1 MRALLALASFS
12 AVFASVS
19 SAALAAPF
27 DVGSPVI
34 DRALNDSSVGV
45 VYLYLG
51 GTQPVSGAGFPTQWS
66 FYDNEAS
73 TNGKKVTPLVFE
85 LTGAGQ
91 WTVVSIGTSRASNSS
106 GLQSHPF
113 APIAGIAALD
123 PSRHYTF
130 GFTHR
135 GYTGT
140 GANIV
145 ADTGS
150 SGIVDFSGYNVY
162 TDRWA
167 YVVTTA
173 SVGLVVGAGGLALDA
188 SGFGGRIC
196 SASFD
201 FDSNPLTPLAY
212 CTSSTSTNGCVATI
226 SHVGVPDISASS
238 GFSIRVAGVEPN
250 KQGLIFYGLSGR
262 AISPWAPNS
271 TSYLCVKSP
280 TQRMTLLNSGGT
292 VGLCNGTF
300 SIDWLAFLSANP
312 ASLGAPFSA
321 GELVNA
327 QAWFRD
333 PAAAKT
339 TNLSNALE
347 YVTQP

>member
-1 MRALLALASFS
+1 MRALLALAGFS
-12 AVFASVS
+12 LLSAGAPQSAFAT
-19 SAALAAPF
+19 PF

-34 DRALNDSSVGV
+34 DRPLNDSSVGV
-45 VYLYLG
+45 IYLYLG
-51 GTQPVSGAGFPTQWS
+51 GTQPVAGTGFVTQWS
-66 FYDNEAS
+66 FYDNEAG
-73 TNGKKVTPLVFE
+73 TNGLRVTPLVFE
-85 LTGAGQ
+85 LTGANQ

-113 APIAGIAALD
+113 SAIAGITALD

-145 ADTGS
+145 ADGGY
-150 SGIVDFSGYNVY
+150 SGVVDFSGYNNY

-167 YVVTTA
+167 YVFGTA
-173 SVGLVVGAGGLALDA
+173 AVGMVVGAGGLPLDPG
-188 SGFGGRIC
+188 GFGGRIY

-212 CTSSTSTNGCVATI
+212 CTSSTSTSGCVASM
-226 SHVGVPDISASS
+226 SHLGVPDISTSS
-238 GFSIRVAGVEPN
+238 GFQLRVTGVEPN
-250 KQGLIFYGLSGR
+250 KQGLIFYGLTGR

-280 TQRMTLLNSGGT
+280 TQRMTLLNSGGSA
-292 VGLCNGTF
+292 GLCNGTF
-300 SIDWLAFLSANP
+300 NIDWLAFLSANP

-321 GELVNA
+321 GQLVNA

>member
-12 AVFASVS
+12 ACFVGAS

-34 DRALNDSSVGV
+34 DRLNNDSSVGV
-45 VYLYLG
+45 IYLYLG
-51 GTQPVSGAGFPTQWS
+51 GTQPVSGTGFATQWS

-91 WTVVSIGTSRASNSS
+91 WKVVSIGTSRASNSS
-106 GLQSHPF
+106 GAQSYPF
-113 APIAGIAALD
+113 APIAGITALD

-145 ADTGS
+145 ADAGS

-173 SVGLVVGAGGLALDA
+173 SIGLIVGAGGLPLDA

-212 CTSSTSTNGCVATI
+212 CTSGTSTNGCTPSIGATGTP
-226 SHVGVPDISASS
+226 SVSAPS
-238 GFSIRVAGVEPN
+238 GFTLGVSGVEGA
-250 KQGLIFYGLSGR
+250 KQGLIFYGVNGR
-262 AISPWAPNS
+262 AIAPWTTGS
-271 TSYLCVKSP
+271 SSFLCVKSP
-280 TQRMTLLNSGGT
+280 TQRMSLASSGGT
-292 VGLCNGTF
+292 SGQCNGALG
-300 SIDWLAFLSANP
+300 IDWLAYLAANP
-312 ASLGAPFSA
+312 TSLGAPFSA

-327 QAWFRD
+327 QAWYRD
-333 PAAAKT
+333 PPAVKT

-347 YVTQP
+347 FVTQP